1 MHVIFVIGQTARA
14 FLRKVETATP
24 IGRCAYPCAGHV
36 QVADMAGRASQ
47 RSDGH
52 PANRRS

>member
-1 MHVIFVIGQTARA
+1 VHVIFVIGQTARA